1 MKNGRICPA
10 KICTSKQGQHGD
22 PCSCPKAGSLLLH
35 CFLAHRRSVG
45 GRTGCVHTW
54 NTVTLAKFHKAPSV
68 HATKHSFLFTYSLA
82 SYTVS
87 HHASLNLSFLLSGIV
102 NKLKTLCFFIYDA
115 FKRGKFVSSIN
126 LHLQHSAPSCKTP
139 RCITA
144 QKHSS
149 KKNAWFHHITLKE

>member
-1 MKNGRICPA
+1 MATHVPA
-10 KICTSKQGQHGD
+10 PKQEAFCFTVSSPTAGQWEGGQAAFTHETQSRW
-22 PCSCPKAGSLLLH
+22 PNSIKLLLST
-35 CFLAHRRSVG
+35 LL
-45 GRTGCVHTW
+45 
-54 NTVTLAKFHKAPSV
+54 NT
-68 HATKHSFLFTYSLA
+68 SFLFTYSLA

-149 KKNAWFHHITLKE
+149 KKKKAWFHHITIKE